1 MSALVVLHTHA
12 EIYVFLY
19 FCIPIFIIFYI
30 FQGFSYIHSCLNW
43 LNLDLG
49 QLPNS
54 KTIKTT
60 SASAPSSRHLHIKN
74 IGNRFCRQHNLRHL
88 ASLKSRGSPKFSGA
102 LAIFPHSP
110 SPPDLRHHSI
120 RTVLLFLATFSDFQ
134 KPASL
139 LGGKSRAGRGGVA
152 QSACSRR
159 ADSSP

>member
-1 MSALVVLHTHA
+1 ML
-12 EIYVFLY
+12 
-19 FCIPIFIIFYI
+19 
-30 FQGFSYIHSCLNW
+30 FSYIHSCMEYFFSLYPYIPCIVAW

-49 QLPNS
+49 QLLNS

-60 SASAPSSRHLHIKN
+60 SASAPGSRHLHIKN

-88 ASLKSRGSPKFSGA
+88 ASLKPLGSPKFSGA
-102 LAIFPHSP
+102 LAIFPHSI
-110 SPPDLRHHSI
+110 SPLDLRHHSI

-139 LGGKSRAGRGGVA
+139 LGGKSRAGRGGLA